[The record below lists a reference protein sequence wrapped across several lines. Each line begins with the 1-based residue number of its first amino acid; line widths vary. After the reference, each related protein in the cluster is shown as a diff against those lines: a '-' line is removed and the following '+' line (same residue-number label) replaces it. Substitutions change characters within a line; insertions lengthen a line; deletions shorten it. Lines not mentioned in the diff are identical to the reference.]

1 MLAVSIS
8 VYSINSQMKPSRS
21 QWDSTN
27 AGFQVSEDF
36 DKVWRGAAVSLFCT
50 FHAEI
55 IK

>member
-8 VYSINSQMKPSRS
+8 VYSINSQMKPSWLR
-21 QWDSTN
+21 WGGTE
-27 AGFQVSEDF
+27 AGFQASSDF
-36 DKVWRGAAVSLFCT
+36 DEVWRGAAVSLLCT